1 MPPLGPS
8 RNGTALDQSLC
19 HLGISSAVTLCLC
32 LCFPVSLH
40 LSLSLFSFFHISLS
54 ISFSSLWAQERAGG
68 CGPMLSPTPGPHFVF
83 SGSSIQSLLS
93 FSLLSVF
100 TFHTLSPSPNFSL
113 LPPHVTDWLRT
124 LEICPETH
132 DVTG

>member
-1 MPPLGPS
+1 MPPLSPS
-8 RNGTALDQSLC
+8 GNGTALDQSLC

-32 LCFPVSLH
+32 LCFPLSAPLTISFF
-40 LSLSLFSFFHISLS
+40 SLSYLCPSLS
-54 ISFSSLWAQERAGG
+54 PLWAQERAGG
-68 CGPMLSPTPGPHFVF
+68 CGPMLSPTPGPHYVF
-83 SGSSIQSLLS
+83 PESSIQSRLS
-93 FSLLSVF
+93 FPLLSVSA
-100 TFHTLSPSPNFSL
+100 FHTLSPSPNFSL